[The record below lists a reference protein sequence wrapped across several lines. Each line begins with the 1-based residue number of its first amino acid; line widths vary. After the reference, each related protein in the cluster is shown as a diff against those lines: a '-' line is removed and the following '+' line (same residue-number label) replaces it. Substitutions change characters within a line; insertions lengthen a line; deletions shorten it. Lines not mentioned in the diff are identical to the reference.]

1 MLHHKNNYENM
12 KERLNE
18 ICAQF
23 KIIDYSEEE
32 IKKIK
37 KNYNDSKVIL
47 MYSYPLIYFL
57 EEETN
62 ENKLFK
68 ERQNELKMAFDNF
81 SNAIDNPRQDIKSLA
96 NRLETNLTNFIEEV
110 NQIINWLIS
119 FINKSDKLTIFF

>member
-81 SNAIDNPRQDIKSLA
+81 SNAIDYPRKDIKKLA
-96 NRLETNLTNFIEEV
+96 NRLETNLAHFIEEV
-110 NQIINWLIS
+110 NQRIN
-119 FINKSDKLTIFF
+119 